1 MTVFRICI
9 FLIVATTVIVAEVWL
24 AANPGSVTIF
34 WGDHRID
41 TSAAL
46 FLHLLIIFCL
56 LSAFVYRA
64 WIAAKQVPQKIRH
77 RNLLGKQRRGYEA
90 LSASLISLASGDSND
105 AMRHA
110 EKASALLDSPASAK
124 LLAAQA
130 AQLAGDTE
138 KVQKAYQSLRQEPET
153 ALVGLRGLMNEALRM
168 GNNSEALGLADES
181 YRLNPNTEGL
191 WLQRLE
197 LQIKK
202 CRWIDAEE
210 TIVEAMDRKQLSLKT
225 GNRQRAAILYERACI
240 AERNSEKDLQLSLLY
255 EAVKLEPGFIIA
267 TAKLA
272 ELLGFEGKVKKADKL
287 VENLWKK
294 TPHPSLAAA
303 YRSIRSDLDPL
314 LQVKRFERLASK
326 NPGHFESCLAITEA
340 AIGAKLWGEARS
352 QLKIVLDQGNPTGRV
367 CRLMAEIEEG
377 EFGNIDQSRYWLD
390 RVASAETD
398 EAWLC
403 NNCGSEVTVWQ
414 ACCKNCGD
422 FDTLA
427 WERPLRVVRLTDS
440 QDPSS

>member
-9 FLIVATTVIVAEVWL
+9 FLIVATSVIVAEVWL
-24 AANPGSVTIF
+24 VTNPGSVTIF
-34 WGDHRID
+34 WRDYRID

-46 FLHLLIIFCL
+46 FLHVFIIFCFI
-56 LSAFVYRA
+56 SALAYRA
-64 WIAAKQVPQKIRH
+64 WVAAKRAPQQIRH
-77 RNLLGKQRRGYEA
+77 RNFLGKQRRGHEA

-110 EKASALLDSPASAK
+110 KKASALLDSPASAE

-138 KVQKAYQSLRQEPET
+138 KVQETYQSLRQAPET

-168 GNNSEALGLADES
+168 GNHSEALRLADES
-181 YRLNPNTEGL
+181 YRLNPNAEGL
-191 WLQRLE
+191 WSQRLE

-202 CRWIDAEE
+202 CRWIDAGE
-210 TIVEAMDRKQLSLKT
+210 TIVEAMHRKQLSLKT

-240 AERNSEKDLQLSLLY
+240 AERNSEKDLQLSLLH
-255 EAVKLEPGFIIA
+255 EAVKLEPGFITA
-267 TAKLA
+267 TVKLA

-294 TPHPSLAAA
+294 IPHPSLAAA
-303 YRSIRSDLDPL
+303 YRSIRADLDPL
-314 LQVKRFERLASK
+314 MQVKRFERLASK

-352 QLKIVLDQGNPTGRV
+352 QLKVVLDQGNPTRRV
-367 CRLMAEIEEG
+367 CRFMAEIEEG
-377 EFGNIDQSRYWLD
+377 EFGNIEQSRYWLD

-403 NNCGSEVTVWQ
+403 NNCGFEVTVWQ
-414 ACCKNCGD
+414 ACCKNCGV
-422 FDTLA
+422 FDTLT
-427 WERPLRVVRLTDS
+427 WERPLRVVRLTVH

>member
-9 FLIVATTVIVAEVWL
+9 FLIVATTVILAEVWL
-24 AANPGSVTIF
+24 ATNPGSVTIF

-46 FLHLLIIFCL
+46 FLHVFIIFCFI
-56 LSAFVYRA
+56 SALAYRA
-64 WIAAKQVPQKIRH
+64 WVAAKRAPQQIRH
-77 RNLLGKQRRGYEA
+77 RNFLGKQRRGHEA

-110 EKASALLDSPASAK
+110 KKASALLDSPASAE

-138 KVQKAYQSLRQEPET
+138 KVQETYQSLRQEPET

-168 GNNSEALGLADES
+168 GNHSEALRLADES
-181 YRLNPNTEGL
+181 YRLNPNAEGL
-191 WLQRLE
+191 WSQRLE

-202 CRWIDAEE
+202 CRWIDAGE
-210 TIVEAMDRKQLSLKT
+210 TIVEAMHRKQLSLKT

-240 AERNSEKDLQLSLLY
+240 AERNSEKDLQLSLLH
-255 EAVKLEPGFIIA
+255 EAVKLEPGFITA
-267 TAKLA
+267 TVKLA

-294 TPHPSLAAA
+294 IPHPSLAAA
-303 YRSIRSDLDPL
+303 YRSIRVDLDPL
-314 LQVKRFERLASK
+314 MQVKRFERLASK

-352 QLKIVLDQGNPTGRV
+352 QLKVVLDQGNPTRRV
-367 CRLMAEIEEG
+367 CRFMAEIEEG
-377 EFGNIDQSRYWLD
+377 EFGNIEQSRYWLD

-403 NNCGSEVTVWQ
+403 NNCGFEVTVWQ
-414 ACCKNCGD
+414 ACCKNCGV

-427 WERPLRVVRLTDS
+427 WERPLRVVRLTVH

>member
-9 FLIVATTVIVAEVWL
+9 FLIVVTTVIVAEVWL
-24 AANPGSVTIF
+24 ATNPGSVIIF

-46 FLHLLIIFCL
+46 FLHVFIIFCFI
-56 LSAFVYRA
+56 SAFVYRA
-64 WIAAKQVPQKIRH
+64 WVSAKRVPQQIRH
-77 RNLLGKQRRGYEA
+77 RKVLGKQRRGYEA
-90 LSASLISLASGDSND
+90 LSASLISIASGDSND

-110 EKASALLDSPASAK
+110 KKASALLDSPASAK

-138 KVQKAYQSLRQEPET
+138 KVQETYQSLRQEPET
-153 ALVGLRGLMNEALRM
+153 ALVGLRGLMNEALRT
-168 GNNSEALGLADES
+168 GNHSEALRLADES

-197 LQIKK
+197 LQIKG
-202 CRWIDAEE
+202 CRWIDAGE

-240 AERNSEKDLQLSLLY
+240 AERNSEKDLQLSLLH
-255 EAVKLEPGFIIA
+255 EAVKLEPRFIAA
-267 TAKLA
+267 TVKLA
-272 ELLGFEGKVKKADKL
+272 ELLGFKGKVKKADKL

-314 LQVKRFERLASK
+314 MQVKRLERLASK
-326 NPGHFESCLAITEA
+326 KPGHFESCLAITES

-352 QLKIVLDQGNPTGRV
+352 QLKIVLDQGNPTRRV

-377 EFGNIDQSRYWLD
+377 EFGNIEQSRYWLD

-403 NNCGSEVTVWQ
+403 NNCGFEVTVWQ
-414 ACCKNCGD
+414 ACCKNCGG

-427 WERPLRVVRLTDS
+427 WERPLRVMRLTDY